1 MINHQQLWTLSAS
14 LLTQLLKVHT
24 DLKAEEFA
32 SLRIKPPQNLTMDS
46 DHSVKPSKCL
56 LNKWR
61 DFPGGAVV
69 KNLPASA
76 DDADLGSIPGSGRS
90 PGLEMATH
98 PSIPAWEIPRT
109 KAPVCQMQLRTC
121 IHTHTQMVHEDLAKN
136 FFSWTPKR

>member
-1 MINHQQLWTLSAS
+1 MSVAIIGKQNDKSSAIVASLSVS

-32 SLRIKPPQNLTMDS
+32 SLSIESPWNLTMDS
-46 DHSVKPSKCL
+46 DHSVKPNKYV
-56 LNKWR
+56 LNRWW

-76 DDADLGSIPGSGRS
+76 GNADLGSIPGLGRS

-98 PSIPAWEIPRT
+98 PSIPVWEIP
-109 KAPVCQMQLRTC
+109 
-121 IHTHTQMVHEDLAKN
+121 
-136 FFSWTPKR
+136 